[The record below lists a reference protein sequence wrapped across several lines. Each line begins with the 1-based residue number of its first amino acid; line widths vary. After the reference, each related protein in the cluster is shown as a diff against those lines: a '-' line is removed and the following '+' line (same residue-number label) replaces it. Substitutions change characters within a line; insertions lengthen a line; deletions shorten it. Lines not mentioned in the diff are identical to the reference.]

1 MKNSFFELDESHII
15 TYNITTCYQAGNGNG
30 GIEMLHKEELI
41 RIQTI
46 IKEAGEDLQ
55 EELKNLP
62 DGELTILRRGDRR
75 FYYQH
80 FPKTGNRKKAKSTG
94 ITNDTDTIMGL
105 VRKRYIEKAIQV
117 IDKDMK
123 VLDIAIRN
131 YQPFDE
137 ESLMAEYVKK
147 NPGLEAGIYHGM
159 QSDEAWA
166 DDYKRQKDLFKEQ
179 LIYTSA
185 KGVPMRSLGEV
196 YIASRLDH
204 YGIPYRYE
212 ASIPHPDVSRIPDF
226 TIRRPRDGKIIY
238 WEHMGL
244 PDDESYMQRND
255 LKFVEYENAGIVP
268 WDNLIVTYNMESGG
282 YDAKIIEAMIQ
293 GWLL

>member
-1 MKNSFFELDESHII
+1 MQHIYELER
-15 TYNITTCYQAGNGNG
+15 
-30 GIEMLHKEELI
+30 I
-41 RIQTI
+41 RTI
-46 IKEAGEDLQ
+46 IKETEADLTK
-55 EELKNLP
+55 ELKSLP
-62 DGELTILRRGDRR
+62 DGMLTIRRQGNRR

-80 FPKTGNRKKAKSTG
+80 FPKTGNRKKARSKG
-94 ITNDTDTIMGL
+94 ITNETETIMGL
-105 VRKRYIEKAIQV
+105 VRKKYIEKALLV
-117 IDKDMK
+117 IDKDIK
-123 VLDIAIRN
+123 TLDMAIKH

-137 ESLMAEYVKK
+137 ATLMAGFVEK
-147 NPGLEAGIYHGM
+147 NPGLEVGLYHGI

-166 DDYKRQKDLFKEQ
+166 DDYIRQKDLFKEQ

-196 YIASRLDH
+196 YISSRLDH

-212 ASIPHPDVSRIPDF
+212 ASVPHPDVKRIPDF

-238 WEHMGL
+238 WEHLGL
-244 PDDESYMQRND
+244 TDDKGYMQRND
-255 LKFVEYENAGIVP
+255 LKFVEYENADIVP
-268 WDNLIVTYNMESGG
+268 WDNLIITYNKEDGG